1 MAGFFRTTEAAAAAA
16 ESCEGTAANIIQQTI
31 APPGQLPASFLS
43 SSVPVGPVP
52 ATNGPTLQSEITGAT
67 LPVPPAVSAG
77 LPSENSTDAAATSPN
92 LTLSINGF
100 TVNGD
105 IDRLYI
111 HNKPGMDPTKEGGQ
125 GNPLPDYLRRLK
137 HRNRH
142 KQYGHFCLWMYL
154 LLNWLL
160 QEDLGGVMSRVHSVK
175 SLSFAVV
182 TSLLITVIHPLAGI
196 CQTGSSPVT
205 VGYKS
210 GHVNEV
216 RFTSIEI
223 DERSYE
229 LKSDVVIL
237 DHKGNPRRSIE
248 LFRPPLLSFISRKVM
263 SIKWW

>member
-1 MAGFFRTTEAAAAAA
+1 MTDQRGVALLTVLLIILLLTILGIAAITVTGLENRMAGFFRTTEAAAAAA

-125 GNPLPDYLRRLK
+125 EILYRITCVASNTATGI
-137 HRNRH
+137 
-142 KQYGHFCLWMYL
+142 
-154 LLNWLL
+154 
-160 QEDLGGVMSRVHSVK
+160 SST
-175 SLSFAVV
+175 V
-182 TSLLITVIHPLAGI
+182 TSVYGCTFYS
-196 CQTGSSPVT
+196 TGC
-205 VGYKS
+205 YKK
-210 GHVNEV
+210 
-216 RFTSIEI
+216 I
-223 DERSYE
+223 
-229 LKSDVVIL
+229 
-237 DHKGNPRRSIE
+237 
-248 LFRPPLLSFISRKVM
+248 
-263 SIKWW
+263 